1 VYLLHA
7 FYLALF
13 RKIKSMA
20 TLKLY
25 NPILSEA
32 TKECY
37 WFCDEAGTSFKD
49 VDEFINGIP
58 AGDDNIE
65 LLLHCNGGEVNE
77 GWAIVDKLRST
88 GKKITATIEGNCA
101 SMATVVL
108 LAASERRAYP
118 HASLLIH
125 KPYYPEYTLADAY
138 RADDL
143 ESLAASLRDD
153 ERKMLD
159 FYVERTGADRA
170 ELEALMNEGEFIGME
185 RAKELGFIQTIIPAA
200 SASAGAPNSAKSAA
214 WKQQNSIT
222 NNQNSMATKTTKSE
236 DKSVLRKALAALAVA
251 LGLEAPQPVNY
262 ELNTESGDTIAIDKP
277 DGEDPAVGDSAS
289 PDGEHKMPDGKTIVI
304 EDGKITEIRDAED
317 DGDGGGD
324 DGDGSDPDSDA
335 LATANARIAELETE
349 LADARKNAKTTDEKR
364 ILNLVAIAG
373 GEAWLVKAK
382 SDYKPAARQNAAT
395 ATGESKKNAAKPQS
409 RVQQRI
415 AELEAAHQKTE

>member
-1 VYLLHA
+1 
-7 FYLALF
+7 
-13 RKIKSMA
+13 MA

-65 LLLHCNGGEVNE
+65 LLLHCDGGEVNE

-153 ERKMLD
+153 EQKMLD
-159 FYVERTGADRA
+159 FYVERTGRVRDYNDVTIRLSGRYIFICRIGNEKATVYFQPIA
-170 ELEALMNEGEFIGME
+170 LEYRISNNLLQDTNIFQNRQIY
-185 RAKELGFIQTIIPAA
+185 P
-200 SASAGAPNSAKSAA
+200 KSRCMQ
-214 WKQQNSIT
+214 K
-222 NNQNSMATKTTKSE
+222 
-236 DKSVLRKALAALAVA
+236 LAF
-251 LGLEAPQPVNY
+251 
-262 ELNTESGDTIAIDKP
+262 
-277 DGEDPAVGDSAS
+277 
-289 PDGEHKMPDGKTIVI
+289 
-304 EDGKITEIRDAED
+304 
-317 DGDGGGD
+317 
-324 DGDGSDPDSDA
+324 
-335 LATANARIAELETE
+335 
-349 LADARKNAKTTDEKR
+349 
-364 ILNLVAIAG
+364 
-373 GEAWLVKAK
+373 
-382 SDYKPAARQNAAT
+382 
-395 ATGESKKNAAKPQS
+395 
-409 RVQQRI
+409 
-415 AELEAAHQKTE
+415 

>member
-1 VYLLHA
+1 
-7 FYLALF
+7 
-13 RKIKSMA
+13 MA

-32 TKECY
+32 TKEYY

-65 LLLHCNGGEVNE
+65 LLLHCDGGEVNE

-125 KPYYPEYTLADAY
+125 KPYYTEYTLADAY

-153 ERKMLD
+153 EQKMLD

-170 ELEALMNEGEFIGME
+170 ELEALMNEDKFIGME

-200 SASAGAPNSAKSAA
+200 SASAGGPNSAKSAA

-262 ELNTESGDTIAIDKP
+262 ELNTESGDTITIDKP

-317 DGDGGGD
+317 DGDG
-324 DGDGSDPDSDA
+324 SDPDA

-395 ATGESKKNAAKPQS
+395 ATATATGESKKNAAKPQS

>member
-1 VYLLHA
+1 
-7 FYLALF
+7 
-13 RKIKSMA
+13 MA

-65 LLLHCNGGEVNE
+65 LLLHCDGGEVNE

-153 ERKMLD
+153 EQKMLD

-170 ELEALMNEGEFIGME
+170 ELEALMNEDKFIGME

-200 SASAGAPNSAKSAA
+200 SASAGGPNSAKSAA

-236 DKSVLRKALAALAVA
+236 DKSVLRKALA
-251 LGLEAPQPVNY
+251 G
-262 ELNTESGDTIAIDKP
+262 
-277 DGEDPAVGDSAS
+277 
-289 PDGEHKMPDGKTIVI
+289 
-304 EDGKITEIRDAED
+304 
-317 DGDGGGD
+317 GDGG
-324 DGDGSDPDSDA
+324 DGSGNDPDSDA
-335 LATANARIAELETE
+335 LAAANARIAELETE

-382 SDYKPAARQNAAT
+382 SDYKPAARQTTTTAA
-395 ATGESKKNAAKPQS
+395 GEGKKNAAKPQS

>member
-1 VYLLHA
+1 
-7 FYLALF
+7 
-13 RKIKSMA
+13 MA

-65 LLLHCNGGEVNE
+65 LLLHCDGGEVNE

-153 ERKMLD
+153 EQKMLD

-170 ELEALMNEGEFIGME
+170 ELEALMNEDKFIGME

-200 SASAGAPNSAKSAA
+200 SASAGGPNSAKSAA

-262 ELNTESGDTIAIDKP
+262 ELNTESGDTITIDKP
-277 DGEDPAVGDSAS
+277 DGEDPAVGGTCGR
-289 PDGEHKMPDGKTIVI
+289 PQE
-304 EDGKITEIRDAED
+304 
-317 DGDGGGD
+317 
-324 DGDGSDPDSDA
+324 
-335 LATANARIAELETE
+335 
-349 LADARKNAKTTDEKR
+349 RKNDRRETHLESRRHCGRRSMACQGQVRLQARRTSNHDHSRRRRQEERRETA
-364 ILNLVAIAG
+364 VAR
-373 GEAWLVKAK
+373 
-382 SDYKPAARQNAAT
+382 S
-395 ATGESKKNAAKPQS
+395 
-409 RVQQRI
+409 
-415 AELEAAHQKTE
+415 AAHRRTRSGTSENGVNHNNTFNYGKHRT

>member
-1 VYLLHA
+1 
-7 FYLALF
+7 
-13 RKIKSMA
+13 MA

-65 LLLHCNGGEVNE
+65 LLLHCDGGEVNE

-153 ERKMLD
+153 EQKMLD

-170 ELEALMNEGEFIGME
+170 ELEALMNEDKFVGME

-200 SASAGAPNSAKSAA
+200 SASAGGPNSAKSAA

-262 ELNTESGDTIAIDKP
+262 ELNTESGDTITIDKP

-317 DGDGGGD
+317 EGDGGGD
-324 DGDGSDPDSDA
+324 NGDGSGNDPDSEA
-335 LATANARIAELETE
+335 LAAANARIAELETE

-382 SDYKPAARQNAAT
+382 SDYKPAARQTTTTAA
-395 ATGESKKNAAKPQS
+395 GEGKKNAAKPQS